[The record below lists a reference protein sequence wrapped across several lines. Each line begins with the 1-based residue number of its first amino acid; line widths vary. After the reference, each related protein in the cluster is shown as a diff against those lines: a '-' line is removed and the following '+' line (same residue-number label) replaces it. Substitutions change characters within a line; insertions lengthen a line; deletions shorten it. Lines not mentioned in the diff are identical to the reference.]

1 VRRWRHH
8 QQSER
13 IAVGILAAA
22 LLAGGCRG
30 PADDVAPIASGP
42 SLASSTGELAEA
54 DDLSP
59 RPQGTELTD
68 DEAGRAFQD
77 AVLQAGSVSFE
88 GYEAAMAAAVA
99 CVRAGGFEVTYPAE
113 EEVRMVDP
121 AIPPGAI
128 LGFDAHI
135 EPGGPS
141 AADLILECQER
152 WSFRVQDAWLQQ
164 LEPSAED
171 RLRATEAAW
180 ACGEERGQALSD
192 PPTIQEA
199 HEAIVRYDCQP
210 WEVIA
215 EGP

>member
-1 VRRWRHH
+1 VP
-8 QQSER
+8 SAGCNR
-13 IAVGILAAA
+13 IVAVGIL
-22 LLAGGCRG
+22 LLLTACG
-30 PADDVAPIASGP
+30 ADV
-42 SLASSTGELAEA
+42 
-54 DDLSP
+54 
-59 RPQGTELTD
+59 PQGEASASNAQVATADARAQSPSAPDLGD
-68 DEAGRAFQD
+68 DEAGRRFQD
-77 AVLQAGSVSFE
+77 EILAAVELTFDA
-88 GYEAAMAAAVA
+88 YEAAMAAAVA